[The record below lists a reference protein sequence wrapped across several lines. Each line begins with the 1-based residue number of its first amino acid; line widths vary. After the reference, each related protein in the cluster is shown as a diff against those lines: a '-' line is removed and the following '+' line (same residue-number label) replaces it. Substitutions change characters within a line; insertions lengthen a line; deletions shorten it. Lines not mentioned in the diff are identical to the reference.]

1 MRLKKEAE
9 IERCRV
15 EADEWVGL
23 MSERDIAM
31 FCLGLYAG
39 EGSKTPGTVSMA
51 NTNPGLLRTLLCWLR
66 HEFHIDEQRLR
77 ARVYL
82 HEGLDIDEATGFW
95 SRALGIQRSRFQKR
109 YRAVADS
116 SIRSR
121 KHVRGCATTIY
132 SDAFL
137 HRRVM
142 ARIAAITSR
151 FDIPG

>member
-1 MRLKKEAE
+1 
-9 IERCRV
+9 
-15 EADEWVGL
+15 
-23 MSERDIAM
+23 
-31 FCLGLYAG
+31 
-39 EGSKTPGTVSMA
+39 
-51 NTNPGLLRTLLCWLR
+51 LRTLLCWLR
-66 HEFHIDEQRLR
+66 HEFDIDEQRLR

-82 HEGLDIDEATGFW
+82 HEGLDIDQATRFW
-95 SRALGIQRSRFQKR
+95 SRALRIQRSQFQKP

-121 KHVRGCATTIY
+121 KHVRGCATAIY
-132 SDAFL
+132 SDAFV